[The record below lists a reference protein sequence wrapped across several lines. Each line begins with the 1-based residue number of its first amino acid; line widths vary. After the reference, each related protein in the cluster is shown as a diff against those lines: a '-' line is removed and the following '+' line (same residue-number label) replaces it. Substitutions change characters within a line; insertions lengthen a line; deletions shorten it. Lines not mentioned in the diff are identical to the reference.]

1 MSAPATKRVEQSAV
15 LHPTS
20 DTIFPVRAAAAG
32 AATIYLGFAG
42 MQVAL
47 AAGAPLGEHVW
58 GGTQDRVLSGEMR
71 IVSCGAAAALTAMA
85 GIIARRGCL
94 LGHQARWLAPATW
107 GIAGYMALN
116 TLGNLASASP
126 VERYGFAA
134 ATAVASGLSG
144 FVAYHTR
151 GQ

>member
-1 MSAPATKRVEQSAV
+1 MSAPVANRFKQPSVG
-15 LHPTS
+15 HPS
-20 DTIFPVRAAAAG
+20 SHSILPLRAAAAG

-42 MQVAL
+42 MQVVL
-47 AAGAPLGEHVW
+47 AAGAPLGEHIW
-58 GGTQDRVLSGEMR
+58 GGTQERVLSGEMR
-71 IVSCGAAAALTAMA
+71 IVSCGAAVALTAMA
-85 GIIARRGCL
+85 GIIARRGGL
-94 LGHQARWLAPATW
+94 LGDQARWLAPATW
-107 GIAGYMALN
+107 GVAGYMALN